1 MKLLKRFRRL
11 RRFPII
17 ILALLVLSSLTM
29 CTAGPLFS
37 GDAGAA
43 SPLKYAANGLPGT
56 GAGPASDALAAPDLS
71 DKEEGGASD
80 ADGENDGGALPGQD
94 SRRITFLITGIDKV
108 GNNSDV
114 IILAA
119 LDIDNNTLKAVQIP
133 RDTYINDEKYGFHKI
148 NAVYSF
154 GYNNERKSGGS
165 AAASVKAGN
174 RELKEFIER
183 VLPVRIDRF
192 ISVGTD
198 GFVDIVNG
206 IGGVDVD
213 LPFDLDYD
221 DSKQDLHIHFSA
233 GTNHLDGVSAEK
245 FVRFRSGYV
254 NADYGRMDAQKL
266 FLFSMLDKI
275 RHDLSL
281 VQTLSLIKD
290 LYTKV
295 TTDIPALSLL
305 SLVPAGFRLAPE
317 NIEMITLKGRSVT
330 VGGTMYEV
338 QNRKYTLDLVNKYL
352 LAGPAELSDLDPE
365 GLLTNAQNA
374 KISGYYLD
382 TAPYGTKAFN
392 ATDGETIKK
401 SIPVRK
407 P

>member
-43 SPLKYAANGLPGT
+43 SPLKDAADGLLGK
-56 GAGPASDALAAPDLS
+56 GVDSAFDALVAPGLS
-71 DKEEGGASD
+71 GKDAGSALD
-80 ADGENDGGALPGQD
+80 ADGENGGDALPEPDG
-94 SRRITFLITGIDKV
+94 RRVTFLITGIDKV

-114 IILAA
+114 IILTA

-154 GYNNERKSGGS
+154 GYNNERSGGGS

-183 VLPVRIDRF
+183 VLPVRIDHF

-221 DSKQDLHIHFSA
+221 DGKQDLHIHFSA
-233 GTNHLDGVSAEK
+233 GPNHLDGVSAEK

-317 NIEMITLKGRSVT
+317 KIEMITLKGRSVT

-352 LAGPAELSDLDPE
+352 LSDPAELSDLDPE
-365 GLLTNAQNA
+365 GLFTNAEHA
-374 KISGYYLD
+374 KISEYYLD

-392 ATDGETIKK
+392 ASDGETIKK